1 MSANIFSLII
11 DQVLSTKTDNFPDSI
26 YNIGPQN
33 HITILLN
40 TLLGDAG
47 TGQLNKVQ
55 TTALNTQDLNGIEF
69 SDLDNIPG
77 FLIGAPRLP
86 NEQYNFLNNPFTQQL
101 TKNNLD
107 LIATADSHY
116 RERLSLMLTAINN
129 GATILGLTL
138 LAEAMLGTQVRITEV
153 WKSMYS
159 GGNYVYTSPSSSP
172 SLNTNSNTK
181 ISSMFNT
188 NSISEFLIIPKGETN
203 FDQNLI
209 SSLMQTM
216 EFLKPSNS
224 IATFYPASYTYNNV
238 SYNNTSNIVS
248 FLNGYTARP
257 SDLYS
262 QVTGINIPDNTY
274 ITQISNFSSGSV
286 ASITL
291 SNTPSG
297 PGNILTIVPT
307 NFETPL
313 NNKQIIA
320 DSEWFEFD
328 KIVSSSNNTNT
339 FLNQLSSF
347 SDRYWLNNNGSATA
361 PLFAHTSTIEEEIPL
376 NSSVSNISLVTYPSP
391 GSINPP
397 IPPTPTTTEPT
408 AGPGQIFAP
417 ANLPE
422 SWKMYS
428 PGQRYYVSYRS
439 DGNLVVVDTYT
450 NPGPPILVPNQ
461 ELYYNG
467 SQSNL
472 SSYGSSG
479 SNVVFWQN
487 WMNFFGIVNTID
499 YMPLTLDGLFGART
513 KNATIQFQT
522 QNNCVP
528 DGIVGPQTWGALQ
541 AILNYFNALNSQPQI
556 IWQTGTGNGY
566 GGPGTLSLQNDGNLV
581 IYEPYG
587 SVEWAAYCFGKNVM
601 MQMQDD
607 GNLVIY
613 ETSGSPNWAIY
624 APNTGGKAI
633 WSSKTGII
641 SQDINGFNSFVK
653 QNTPAPITKEINY
666 GNWISVGLAD
676 SPDNFPNGQYPGNP
690 GNYTNSILFFAGPD
704 SPLSQLNVLSL
715 NDTLS
720 SPLPGYGNPGK
731 GSFVTNNGQTH
742 TFNYSGIQN
751 TTIGKTTTTGT
762 LTSGNIVFTF
772 YLDNITNS
780 IGTTA
785 NIAYNATNAQ
795 ITSAIK
801 NILTDSFLTTNNMTL
816 TVTGTFSTNNLVIQI
831 FTTNNKGTQHII
843 NLTMVTTNLVGGG
856 TLTLDTSLST
866 YCLTNIIFDGQLSDV
881 ISNNTSVNVDG
892 GYNFEYPNQSTY
904 VAYITQMV
912 NKLGGIFNADN
923 TAYQLPISNSQFPSQ
938 NISLNNIMAPL
949 PTTINASVYGG

>member
-101 TKNNLD
+101 TKNDLN

-172 SLNTNSNTK
+172 NLNTNSKTK

-238 SYNNTSNIVS
+238 SYDNTSNTVN
-248 FLNGYTARP
+248 FPNGYTARP

-262 QVTGINIPDNTY
+262 QVTGMNIPDNTY

-291 SNTPSG
+291 SNKPSG
-297 PGNILTIVPT
+297 SGNILTIVPT
-307 NFETPL
+307 NFEIPL

-397 IPPTPTTTEPT
+397 IPPTPTTTKPT

-422 SWKMYS
+422 GWKMYS
-428 PGQRYYVSYRS
+428 PGH
-439 DGNLVVVDTYT
+439 
-450 NPGPPILVPNQ
+450 IH
-461 ELYYNG
+461 
-467 SQSNL
+467 
-472 SSYGSSG
+472 
-479 SNVVFWQN
+479 
-487 WMNFFGIVNTID
+487 
-499 YMPLTLDGLFGART
+499 
-513 KNATIQFQT
+513 
-522 QNNCVP
+522 
-528 DGIVGPQTWGALQ
+528 
-541 AILNYFNALNSQPQI
+541 AIS
-556 IWQTGTGNGY
+556 
-566 GGPGTLSLQNDGNLV
+566 
-581 IYEPYG
+581 
-587 SVEWAAYCFGKNVM
+587 
-601 MQMQDD
+601 
-607 GNLVIY
+607 
-613 ETSGSPNWAIY
+613 
-624 APNTGGKAI
+624 
-633 WSSKTGII
+633 
-641 SQDINGFNSFVK
+641 
-653 QNTPAPITKEINY
+653 
-666 GNWISVGLAD
+666 
-676 SPDNFPNGQYPGNP
+676 
-690 GNYTNSILFFAGPD
+690 
-704 SPLSQLNVLSL
+704 
-715 NDTLS
+715 
-720 SPLPGYGNPGK
+720 
-731 GSFVTNNGQTH
+731 
-742 TFNYSGIQN
+742 
-751 TTIGKTTTTGT
+751 
-762 LTSGNIVFTF
+762 
-772 YLDNITNS
+772 
-780 IGTTA
+780 
-785 NIAYNATNAQ
+785 
-795 ITSAIK
+795 
-801 NILTDSFLTTNNMTL
+801 
-816 TVTGTFSTNNLVIQI
+816 
-831 FTTNNKGTQHII
+831 
-843 NLTMVTTNLVGGG
+843 
-856 TLTLDTSLST
+856 
-866 YCLTNIIFDGQLSDV
+866 
-881 ISNNTSVNVDG
+881 
-892 GYNFEYPNQSTY
+892 
-904 VAYITQMV
+904 
-912 NKLGGIFNADN
+912 
-923 TAYQLPISNSQFPSQ
+923 
-938 NISLNNIMAPL
+938 
-949 PTTINASVYGG
+949 